1 MNFQPFEKSIRRIK
15 KNIVPKKCYF
25 CEEKKEPTCLDA
37 TSLKK
42 FLTERG
48 KIIPRSRNGLCA
60 KHQRH
65 LTVSIKHAR
74 HLALL
79 PFLVR

>member
-1 MNFQPFEKSIRRIK
+1 MKKKRIIRRNQ
-15 KNIVPKKCYF
+15 KNIGPKKCFF
-25 CEEKKEPTCLDA
+25 CEEKKEPTCLDVP
-37 TSLKK
+37 SLKK

-60 KHQRH
+60 KHQRR

-79 PFLVR
+79 PFIVR